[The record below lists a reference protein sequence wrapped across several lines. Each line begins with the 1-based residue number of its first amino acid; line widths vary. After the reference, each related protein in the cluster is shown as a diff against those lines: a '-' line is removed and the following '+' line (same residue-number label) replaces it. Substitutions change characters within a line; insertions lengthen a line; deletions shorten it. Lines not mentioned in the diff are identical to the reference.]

1 MSKYSE
7 SILEAVKS
15 KPGISEVI
23 SPYVR
28 LTKKGDRYWGL
39 CPFHSSPRMTL
50 SVIDGDDGRGFY
62 RCVEC
67 GKSGGIFQFIMDIE
81 HVEFSE
87 AVEILAKKAGVDL
100 EEGADE
106 SEDTAVP
113 DGA

>member
-1 MSKYSE
+1 MPKYSE

-15 KPGISEVI
+15 KLGISEVI

-50 SVIDGDDGRGFY
+50 SVIDGDDGGGFY

-81 HVEFSE
+81 HGQ
-87 AVEILAKKAGVDL
+87 IRN
-100 EEGADE
+100 E
-106 SEDTAVP
+106 SKNFTVF
-113 DGA
+113 DGSQ